1 MELGTRVMIELDYCF
16 GDHRDNLNSRP
27 GVLVNRSRFEEKF
40 RESFESF
47 DDVGN
52 LVDDLLGLT
61 KLAHDSGANTYV
73 EFDEP
78 YEQVDGSYVYVTQ
91 VCPQD
96 VLEI

>member
-1 MELGTRVMIELDYCF
+1 MELGTRVIIELDYYF
-16 GDHRDNLNSRP
+16 GDHRDNLNSRT

-40 RESFESF
+40 RESF

-61 KLAHDSGANTYV
+61 KLAHNGGANTYV

-78 YEQVDGSYVYVTQ
+78 YEQVNGSYVYVSQ
-91 VCPQD
+91 VHPQD